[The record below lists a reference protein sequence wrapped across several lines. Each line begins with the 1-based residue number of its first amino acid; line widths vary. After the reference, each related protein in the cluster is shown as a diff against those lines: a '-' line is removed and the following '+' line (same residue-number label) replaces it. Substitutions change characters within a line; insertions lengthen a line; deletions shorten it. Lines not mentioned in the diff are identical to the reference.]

1 MCNECLLGTLLSD
14 RVSFGMPLNGGSVW
28 GVAGNAD
35 FFEAGFQS
43 WSLALIRGDLLR
55 RLANTVAFG

>member
-1 MCNECLLGTLLSD
+1 MFVGNVAAR
-14 RVSFGMPLNGGSVW
+14 RVSFGTPLTGGSVW

-55 RLANTVAFG
+55 GLANTVAFG